1 MALKIGLAL
10 PMFTAG
16 GAEQVVLGLARE
28 YLGLGHEAVI
38 MSMSAGGNMRER
50 FLKSGARLKEFGI
63 KREFRLS
70 PGWIADII
78 RARTMI
84 SRCLLEEGFDVVHT
98 HLMGTDM
105 DFLYAAKRAGV
116 KAVVHTIHNV
126 YRQYAGGKP
135 VDRLRNWRRRAAYRR
150 YDRVFAVDDEVR
162 DWAVERGMVEI
173 GGITT
178 VRNGISFSSLNV
190 KTSRQELRK
199 KYGLGPND
207 RMVLNTGSLTAQKN
221 QLSLI
226 RAVHLLA
233 QKGMEI
239 RLFIAGEGVLRG
251 ELEREVK
258 ALGIESSVRL
268 LGYREDIPSLLK
280 AADVFAFPSLWEG
293 LPIAL
298 LEALACGTT
307 ALASDIPVHRK
318 ILGAGRFGWLTPAAS
333 PEEIAGVLE
342 KTLKSVERS
351 KGNII
356 AAREMVIENYSAGR
370 MAKEYIS
377 SYLEILNGGKA

>member
-1 MALKIGLAL
+1 MKIGLAL
-10 PMFTAG
+10 PMFAAG

-28 YLGLGHEAVI
+28 CQALGHEVVI
-38 MSMSAGGNMRER
+38 MSMAAGGNMRER
-50 FLKSGARLKEFGI
+50 FLKSGIRLKELGL
-63 KREFRLS
+63 KREFRPS

-78 RARTMI
+78 RARTKVR
-84 SRCLLEEGFDVVHT
+84 RCLLEEGFDVVHT
-98 HLMGTDM
+98 HLMGTDT
-105 DFLYAAKRAGV
+105 DFLYAAQRAGV

-126 YRQYAGGKP
+126 YRQYASRRA
-135 VDRLRNWRRRAAYRR
+135 VDRIRNWRRRAAYKR

-162 DWAVERGMVEI
+162 DWAVERGMVER

-178 VRNGISFSSLNV
+178 VRNGISFPSLDV
-190 KTSRQELRK
+190 RTSREELRK
-199 KYGLGPND
+199 RYGIGRND

-221 QLSLI
+221 QLSI
-226 RAVHLLA
+226 VRAVHLLA
-233 QKGMEI
+233 QKGMGI
-239 RLFIAGEGVLRG
+239 RLFIAGEGPLRG
-251 ELEREVK
+251 ELENEVR

-280 AADVFAFPSLWEG
+280 AADIFAFPSLWEG

-298 LEALACGTT
+298 LEALACGTM
-307 ALASDIPVHRK
+307 ALASDIPVHNR
-318 ILGAGRFGWLTPAAS
+318 ILGAGRFGWLAPAGS
-333 PEEIAGVLE
+333 PGDIAGALE
-342 KTLKSVERS
+342 KALKSAKS
-351 KGNII
+351 FIGNIK

>member
-1 MALKIGLAL
+1 MKIGLAL
-10 PMFTAG
+10 PMFAAG

-50 FLKSGARLKEFGI
+50 FLKCGARLKEFGI

-98 HLMGTDM
+98 HLTDI

-135 VDRLRNWRRRAAYRR
+135 VDRLRNWRRRAAYKR

-162 DWAVERGMVEI
+162 DWAVERGMVES

-190 KTSRQELRK
+190 KTPRQELRK
-199 KYGLGPND
+199 RYGLGPND

-233 QKGMEI
+233 QKGMDI
-239 RLFIAGEGVLRG
+239 RLFIAGEGPLRG
-251 ELEREVK
+251 ELECEVK
-258 ALGIESSVRL
+258 ALGIGSSVRL

-298 LEALACGTT
+298 LEALACGTM
-307 ALASDIPVHRK
+307 ALASDIPVHSK

-333 PEEIAGVLE
+333 PGEIAGVLE
-342 KTLKSVERS
+342 KALKSAKRS
-351 KGNII
+351 KVK